1 MENKKSRIYSDSFT
15 RQLLGGAI
23 LVCIAVFFLGLW
35 LGGQNADYWYQQDV
49 SLEKCIGRL
58 PEKSFT
64 QEDGYVGFAV
74 QGTDSCLQSNGGYQ
88 YAWPMGTPD
97 GN

>member
-1 MENKKSRIYSDSFT
+1 MDEEY
-15 RQLLGGAI
+15 
-23 LVCIAVFFLGLW
+23 IAALFLGRVW
-35 LGGQNADYWYQQDV
+35 GYYASQSDGKDASYWEQQDV